1 MLLKWRRQLKLL
13 LFTKALEKE
22 EVPEVVEVT
31 EEVADK
37 IEGEANR
44 DNKGAQDTPPHPQ
57 KLAVTA
63 IMFTETRLGTAWRP
77 SRAHGKTK

>member
-37 IEGEANR
+37 IEVEVNR

-63 IMFTETRLGTAWRP
+63 ITPTEIKLSTV
-77 SRAHGKTK
+77 